1 MVRTTEEGT
10 DGGTIPGER
19 VTDWQYAALT
29 DTGKRRQHNEDAL
42 VAVPER
48 LLWAVADGMG
58 GHEAGDVASKMVVDA
73 LAAVPRA
80 DNFSLFV
87 DAVESALEAVNAT
100 MRSHSGREF
109 SGRMMGTTV
118 VALLAGD
125 GYGAVLWAG
134 DSRLYRLRG
143 GQLLQLT
150 RDHSQVQDL
159 VDAGV
164 LSADEAVG
172 HPNANVITRA
182 IGGAE
187 QVVVDVALLDISAGD
202 RFLLC
207 SDGLYNELSSA
218 EIAQWL
224 ATGSV
229 AESAATLLQHT
240 LAREARDNVTL
251 IVVAPEA
258 T

>member
-1 MVRTTEEGT
+1 M
-10 DGGTIPGER
+10 
-19 VTDWQYAALT
+19 TDWQYAGLT

-87 DAVESALEAVNAT
+87 DAVEDALVAVNEA
-100 MRSHSGREF
+100 MRHHSGREF
-109 SGRMMGTTV
+109 SGRMMGSTV

-125 GYGAVLWAG
+125 GYGAVVWAG

-143 GQLLQLT
+143 GQLEQLT

-164 LSADEAVG
+164 LSAEQAVG

-182 IGGAE
+182 IGGAD
-187 QVVVDVALLDISAGD
+187 QVLMDVALLDIAPDD

-207 SDGLYNELSSA
+207 SDGLYNELNVA
-218 EIAQWL
+218 EIAGLL
-224 ATGSV
+224 AGDSV
-229 AESAATLLQHT
+229 SASAEALLQQT
-240 LAREARDNVTL
+240 LAGEARDNVTL
-251 IVVAPEA
+251 IVVEPGGR
-258 T
+258 